1 MKMDLENQ
9 SKMRISLR
17 IFFKKGS
24 QSAIIALWIAY
35 GIKLV
40 KRICEFVLEP
50 LFEATCKRRAVSEV
64 QNRVPATSRS
74 GQIFSVCGHFFLQP
88 LFESTRDDFKGVYLE
103 KTSLKVGSSKGG
115 GHRTAPIS
123 REARNWLNP
132 RDWTLFRS

>member
-1 MKMDLENQ
+1 MSRKTTPKSRHDGCFGFQ
-9 SKMRISLR
+9 
-17 IFFKKGS
+17 KGS

-74 GQIFSVCGHFFLQP
+74 GRIFSVCVCVDIFFVRPFLSRR
-88 LFESTRDDFKGVYLE
+88 ETI
-103 KTSLKVGSSKGG
+103 LK
-115 GHRTAPIS
+115 AFI
-123 REARNWLNP
+123 
-132 RDWTLFRS
+132 